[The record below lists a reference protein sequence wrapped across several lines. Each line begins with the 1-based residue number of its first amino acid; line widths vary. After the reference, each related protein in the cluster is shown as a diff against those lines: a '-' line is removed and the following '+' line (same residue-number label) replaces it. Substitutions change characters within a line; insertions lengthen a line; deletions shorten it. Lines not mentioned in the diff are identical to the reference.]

1 VDPEN
6 FYQAEPSS
14 HCSRKKVK
22 TMAGNKRKHK
32 EGGQAGLEWEVDL
45 KKVFENCPHAIF
57 LADAESA
64 IIIDLNRAACE
75 LMDMPREEILGLHQS
90 ELHPKA
96 EAERYRAI
104 FQEHVQKGEAITQD
118 IYIQRPSGELVPVDI
133 SATVIETSDGKEIV
147 EGVFQDI
154 AQRKRVEEQITRRNE
169 ELAALNAIAST
180 VAGSLNLDEIMNR
193 ALEKVLEVMKVE
205 VGVITLSDPQTGEM
219 TLVTHRGLSDE
230 FVENM
235 RRQRHRVVRHLANTI
250 PAGEEAILIED
261 LWSDPRAAVFGGD
274 FERER
279 LHSSAAVPLQSKGNV
294 VGMLA
299 VISREPHVFTPQDVA
314 LLTSIGS
321 QIGMAV
327 ENARLYGDERR
338 RLSELEAL
346 RETSLDITRQLDVPQ
361 LLQSIVRRASD
372 LVGTAGGGLYLYHEE
387 EQELELV
394 VSQYLG
400 KDHSGTRLKVGEGL
414 SGRVVQTGTP
424 MIVEDYAHW
433 EGRSPIHE
441 GAPFRAVA
449 AVPLKWGDEIVGVV
463 NVTDVGQ
470 ARTFSDRD
478 LQLLELFASQ
488 AAIAI
493 KNAQLYQEQQKKN
506 RELMALHETSL
517 HISSRLDLGS
527 VLEAIIGR
535 AAELLD
541 GQTAEVYLYRAA
553 KGDLQSA
560 ASSRLPAELVA
571 GVIEPGEGV
580 AGKVL
585 ETGEPLIVD
594 DYDSWVGAAHRYT
607 GFGFA
612 RVLGVPIRYG
622 QDLLGVLIVDRPPE
636 KPRFSTGDVNLL
648 SLLASQAAT
657 AIENAR
663 LHDETSRRLE
673 ELSATEEIMGELSST
688 LDFDKVIQLVLD
700 KAMEATNASA
710 GSIDLVAED
719 RSHLIWL
726 AHRGYPPQVAT
737 QYPEFNSLER
747 GIIGRVARSGQLALV
762 DDVSKDPDYMDV
774 VPGTRSQLTVPI
786 VIENAVAGV
795 IVLESPKRG
804 GFTQEHADFVEHLAE
819 HAAVAMSNARL
830 YQRLRESE
838 ERYRAY
844 VENVPD
850 AIWETDP
857 KGRYTY
863 WSPQVESLTGYSPEE
878 LLGHT
883 PYDFLVHPDETED
896 LKNRLRRMTED
907 ARQEY
912 VLRHHALRKDG
923 SVFQMEVSIRPMWDE
938 YGRPISYGGVA
949 RDVSEQIQLQEQLV
963 QSAKLSAIG
972 QMISGVA
979 HELNNPLTTVMGYT
993 QLLQAG
999 DLDESVKADLQ
1010 KIYDDALRAQRIV
1023 QDLLTFARQKKPQR
1037 APTDINEAIE
1047 RTLALRSYEL
1057 KVENIEIVT
1066 ELQENLPWTMAD
1078 GYQLQQVFLNI
1089 VNNASQAMSQ
1099 QEGAGVL
1106 AVRSECIGEDTIRVT
1121 FSDTGPGI
1129 PPQVLTRI
1137 FDPFFTTKDV
1147 GMGTGLGLSVSHGI
1161 IQEHGGRIWAES
1173 DPGGGSVFVIELPVI
1188 SWAEESGMPSSDKDA
1203 EETAGGQEKG
1213 S

>member
-1 VDPEN
+1 MPRDGANADRGSGELQSGAAFQQLFESFPGAAIITDPGSGTILN
-6 FYQAEPSS
+6 ANQMA
-14 HCSRKKVK
+14 CDLLGRSRDE
-22 TMAGNKRKHK
+22 ML
-32 EGGQAGLEWEVDL
+32 GLDQSRL
-45 KKVFENCPHAIF
+45 HPAQ
-57 LADAESA
+57 DAEQYRVLFQ
-64 IIIDLNRAACE
+64 DRLR
-75 LMDMPREEILGLHQS
+75 REQAVRGEIGLC
-90 ELHPKA
+90 K
-96 EAERYRAI
+96 
-104 FQEHVQKGEAITQD
+104 
-118 IYIQRPSGELVPVDI
+118 PSGEVVHMEA
-133 SATVIETSDGKEIV
+133 SASMLDLAG
-147 EGVFQDI
+147 
-154 AQRKRVEEQITRRNE
+154 KRVACTFFLERPEVTLGRSHDQ
-169 ELAALNAIAST
+169 LLALNAVAAT
-180 VAGSLNLDEIMNR
+180 FAGSVQLDEIVNR
-193 ALEKVLEVMKVE
+193 ALGAVLDQMNLEAGAIVLY
-205 VGVITLSDPQTGEM
+205 GVDQDYAPLSVQ
-219 TLVTHRGLSDE
+219 RGLSTEMLGLLSAILVDQQPRE
-230 FVENM
+230 LLPPGTGTVLTKELS
-235 RRQRHRVVRHLANTI
+235 RDPRLA
-250 PAGEEAILIED
+250 PLRDALEEAGLNS
-261 LWSDPRAAVFGGD
+261 LAA
-274 FERER
+274 
-279 LHSSAAVPLQSKGNV
+279 APLVAWDTTLGT
-294 VGMLA
+294 LA
-299 VISREPHVFTPQDVA
+299 VASRSPDRFSHLDIQ
-314 LLTSIGS
+314 LLRSIGI
-321 QIGMAV
+321 QIGMAM
-327 ENARLYGDERR
+327 ENARLYQDERR
-338 RLSELEAL
+338 RLSEMEAL
-346 RETSLDITRQLDVPQ
+346 RKTSLDITRQLDVPQ

-372 LVGTAGGGLYLYHEE
+372 LVGTSGGGLYLYHEE

-394 VSQYLG
+394 VSQDLG

-414 SGRVVQTGTP
+414 SGKVVQTGTP
-424 MIVEDYAHW
+424 MIVEDYVHW
-433 EGRSPIHE
+433 EGRSPIYE
-441 GAPFRAVA
+441 GAPFHGVA

-493 KNAQLYQEQQKKN
+493 KNAQLYQEQQRRY

-535 AAELLD
+535 AAELLG
-541 GQTAEVYLYRAA
+541 GQTAEVYLYRPA
-553 KGDLQSA
+553 KGDLESA
-560 ASSRLPAELVA
+560 ASSGLPAELVA
-571 GVIEPGEGV
+571 DVMEPGEGV

-612 RVLGVPIRYG
+612 RVLGVPIKYG
-622 QDLLGVLIVDRPPE
+622 KDLLGVLIVDRPLE
-636 KPRFSTGDVNLL
+636 KPRFNTGDVNLL
-648 SLLASQAAT
+648 SLLAGQAAT

-663 LHDETSRRLE
+663 LHEETRRRLE
-673 ELSATEEIMGELSST
+673 ELSATEEIMEELSST

-700 KAMEATNASA
+700 KAMETTNASA

-804 GFTQEHADFVEHLAE
+804 GFTQEHADFVENLAE

-850 AIWETDP
+850 AIWEADA
-857 KGRYTY
+857 KARYTY
-863 WSPQVESLTGYSPEE
+863 WSPQVKSLTGYSPEE

-883 PYDFLVHPDETED
+883 PYDFLVHPDDVED
-896 LKNRLRRMTED
+896 LKNRARQMTEE

-912 VLRHHALRKDG
+912 LLRHHALRKDG
-923 SVFQMEVSIRPMWDE
+923 SVFHIEVSIRPIWDE
-938 YGRPISYGGVA
+938 HGRPIRYGGVA
-949 RDVSEQIQLQEQLV
+949 RDVSEQMQLQEQLV

-993 QLLQAG
+993 QLLQAA

-1037 APTDINEAIE
+1037 SPTDVNEAIE

-1057 KVENIEIVT
+1057 TVYNIEIVT

-1089 VNNASQAMSQ
+1089 VNNAYQAMSQ
-1099 QEGAGVL
+1099 QGGPGVL
-1106 AVRSECIGEDTIRVT
+1106 GVRSECIGDDTIRVT
-1121 FSDTGPGI
+1121 FTDTGPGI
-1129 PPQVLTRI
+1129 PPQVLERI

-1173 DPGGGSVFVIELPVI
+1173 APAGGAVFVIELPVI
-1188 SWAEESGMPSSDKDA
+1188 SWADELGMPSPDQDTGGSA
-1203 EETAGGQEKG
+1203 RGQEKE

>member
-1 VDPEN
+1 
-6 FYQAEPSS
+6 
-14 HCSRKKVK
+14 
-22 TMAGNKRKHK
+22 MAGKKRTRQD
-32 EGGQAGLEWEVDL
+32 GGQAGPEWEADF
-45 KKVFENCPHAIF
+45 KQVFENCPDAIF
-57 LADAESA
+57 LADTESG
-64 IIIDLNRAACE
+64 IIIDVNRAACE
-75 LMDMPREEILGLHQS
+75 LMNMPREALLGLHQL
-90 ELHPKA
+90 ELHPKT

-104 FQEHVQKGEAITQD
+104 FGDHFQKGQAITQD
-118 IYIQRPSGELVPVDI
+118 VYVERPSGELVHVDI
-133 SATVIETSDGKEIV
+133 SASVIQTSGKEIV
-147 EGVFQDI
+147 VEVFRDI
-154 AQRKRVEEQITRRNE
+154 AERKRVEEETKRRNE

-193 ALEKVLEVMKVE
+193 ALDKVLEVMKVE
-205 VGVITLSDPQTGEM
+205 AGVITLSDAQTGEM

-230 FVENM
+230 FVGSM
-235 RRQRHRVVRHLANTI
+235 RRQRQKVARHLAATI
-250 PAGEEAILIED
+250 PTGEEAILIQD
-261 LWSDPRAAVFGGD
+261 LWRDPRAAAFGGD
-274 FERER
+274 FETER
-279 LHSSAAVPLQSKGNV
+279 LRSSAAVPLQSKGNV

-299 VISREPHVFTPQDVA
+299 VISREAHTFTPQQVQ

-327 ENARLYGDERR
+327 ESARLYRDEQH
-338 RLSELEAL
+338 RLSEMEAL
-346 RETSLDITRQLDVPQ
+346 RETSLDISRQLDVPQ
-361 LLQSIVRRASD
+361 LLQSIVRRASA
-372 LVGTAGGGLYLYHEE
+372 LVDTSGGGLYLYHEE

-394 VSQYLG
+394 VSQYLD

-424 MIVEDYAHW
+424 MVVEDYAHW
-433 EGRSPIHE
+433 EGRSPFYE
-441 GAPFRAVA
+441 GAAFGAVA
-449 AVPLKWGDEIVGVV
+449 AVPLRWGDEILGVV
-463 NVTDVGQ
+463 NVTDVGKD
-470 ARTFSDRD
+470 RVFSDRD

-493 KNAQLYQEQQKKN
+493 KNAQLYQQQQQRN

-517 HISSRLDLGS
+517 HISSRLDLAS

-541 GQTAEVYLYRAA
+541 GGSAEVYLYRSSE
-553 KGDLQSA
+553 GDLLSG
-560 ASSRLPAELVA
+560 ASSGLPDHLVGAVMEL
-571 GVIEPGEGV
+571 GEGV

-585 ETGEPLIVD
+585 ETGQPLVVD
-594 DYDSWVGAAHRYT
+594 DYDSWAGRSERYA

-612 RVLGVPIRYG
+612 HVAGVPIKYG
-622 QDLLGVLIVDRPPE
+622 KDLLGVLTVDRPAQ
-636 KPRFSTGDVNLL
+636 KPRFNAAEVNLL

-673 ELSATEEIMGELSST
+673 ELSATDEIMDELSST
-688 LDFDKVIQLVLD
+688 LDFDRVIQLVLD
-700 KAMEATNASA
+700 KAMEATDASA

-719 RSHLIWL
+719 RSHLVWL
-726 AHRGYPPQVAT
+726 AHRGYPPQAAA
-737 QYPEFNSLER
+737 QYAEFSSMER

-774 VPGTRSQLTVPI
+774 IPTTRSQLTVPI
-786 VIENAVAGV
+786 LIENTVAEV
-795 IVLESPKRG
+795 IVLESPQLA
-804 GFTQEHADFVEHLAE
+804 GFTQEHADFVQHLAE

-830 YQRLRESE
+830 YERLRESE

-850 AIWETDP
+850 AIWETNANA
-857 KGRYTY
+857 RYTY
-863 WSPQVESLTGYSPEE
+863 WSPQVKSLTGYSPEE

-883 PYDFLVHPDETED
+883 PYEFLVHPDERED
-896 LKNRLRRMTED
+896 VKNRIRRMTEE

-912 VLRHHALRKDG
+912 VVRHQAVRKDG
-923 SVFQMEVSIRPMWDE
+923 SVFHLEASIRPMWDE

-949 RDVSEQIQLQEQLV
+949 RDVSEQMRLQEQLV

-993 QLLQAG
+993 QLLLAG
-999 DLDESVKADLQ
+999 DSNEDVKADLQ
-1010 KIYDDALRAQRIV
+1010 RIYDDALRAQRIV
-1023 QDLLTFARQKKPQR
+1023 QDLLIFARQKKPQR
-1037 APTDINEAIE
+1037 SPTDVNEAIQ
-1047 RTLALRSYEL
+1047 RTLSLRSYEL
-1057 KVENIEIVT
+1057 KVDDIELVT
-1066 ELQENLPWTMAD
+1066 ELEENLRWTMAD
-1078 GYQLQQVFLNI
+1078 AYQLQQVFLNI
-1089 VNNASQAMSQ
+1089 VNNAHQAMAQ
-1099 QEGAGVL
+1099 QRRAGVL
-1106 AVRSECIGEDTIRVT
+1106 TVHSECIGEETIRVT

-1173 DPGGGSVFVIELPVI
+1173 DPGQGTTFLIELPVI
-1188 SWAEESGMPSSDKDA
+1188 SWADELGMPSADEDA
-1203 EETAGGQEKG
+1203 EETAAGQEKG